1 MPSCCSPLVAVW
13 RGTDKCSQP
22 CRASQLTV
30 ASCLNPELSLAS
42 RGSGDRQP
50 ALSLVGPAHVT
61 GFLPLIGRFRRE
73 LAVNHPATVRHV
85 DGHFPFPACST
96 EGGRARPTSY
106 FSNWFHTKQHFALL
120 LLLYSLVSS
129 STSRQFFQTMFLL
142 ILHEE
147 GEIDLNAWKS

>member
-50 ALSLVGPAHVT
+50 ALSLVGLAHVT

-96 EGGRARPTSY
+96 EGGRARPSY

-129 STSRQFFQTMFLL
+129 SSTSRQFFQTMFLL

-147 GEIDLNAWKS
+147 GEIYLNAWKS